1 MVKASLADND
11 PLQKLVLTRSPHLA
25 SKLRR
30 YTCSLIE
37 AQISTTGVASET
49 FLPDAEDE
57 IQEGDTIFSIRNTQ
71 LPLVCTFDWFL
82 GLLEN
87 TVRL

>member
-1 MVKASLADND
+1 MVKASLADNA
-11 PLQKLVLTRSPHLA
+11 PNQKLVLTRSPHLA

-37 AQISTTGVASET
+37 SQISTTGLAGKN
-49 FLPDAEDE
+49 FLLDAEDE
-57 IQEGDTIFSIRNTQ
+57 VQEGDTIFSIRSAQ